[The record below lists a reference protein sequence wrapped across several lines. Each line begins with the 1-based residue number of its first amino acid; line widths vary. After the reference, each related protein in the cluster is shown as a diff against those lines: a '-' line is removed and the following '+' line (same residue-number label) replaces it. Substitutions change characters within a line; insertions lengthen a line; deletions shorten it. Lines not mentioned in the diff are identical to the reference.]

1 MSVPSSSAVPA
12 VGPVRRRSVWF
23 SVLLPHPDSPTI
35 PRVSLLYR
43 SKLTSST
50 AWTKPCFSKIHYQKA
65 HYFHLLCSFSSVPAR
80 AYPAGTAS
88 VLYDYLSMQAGRTLL
103 SILSLP
109 DVHIPRPFRSVTMKS
124 CTFVTIPFA
133 DRLPRS
139 PSLLAVNS
147 EISTQ

>member
-1 MSVPSSSAVPA
+1 MILFLCPA
-12 VGPVRRRSVWF
+12 ARRRSDRARHIPFMDDALWQNSSKAAMPSGLHATEAENTGFVASESECRCVQPHHFLRVYRKWIKYAIISARVNENLF
-23 SVLLPHPDSPTI
+23 CFVLDIRFRASM
-35 PRVSLLYR
+35 SLHCLI
-43 SKLTSST
+43 SS
-50 AWTKPCFSKIHYQKA
+50 
-65 HYFHLLCSFSSVPAR
+65 
-80 AYPAGTAS
+80 
-88 VLYDYLSMQAGRTLL
+88 
-103 SILSLP
+103 P